1 MTILIFSALLIFTT
15 IIQAFLPNFLKSSES
30 FGVFIPDTHVKDERI
45 VSMKKS
51 YTQILLIAGLAMIVG
66 YILWTLITNPSEEQT
81 VVVGLILQFITL
93 FISLGLYT
101 KNHVTLIKL
110 KKEEQWG
117 AGQKERKVVDLQFR
131 EHLKLLPNIYFIIPI
146 LFNIGL
152 WIYGLSQYVNL
163 PSQIPTHW
171 GPNGEA
177 DAFAEKTWLS
187 VSALPLM
194 VLIIQGML
202 LFFNAAMKQSGAK
215 IQVRSKNRSREQQL
229 AFRKYSSWLLFL
241 VMITITLLMG
251 YLQLTIIQ
259 GNLFS
264 STYTMFATL
273 AFVLVILGATM
284 FYTVRI
290 GQSGSRIE
298 MDYVDKPTDGV
309 IDMDDDRHWKFGLI
323 YVNRDDPSLMVEK
336 RFGVGWTMNFGHV
349 GIWIFLVMLISSL
362 VLISTIL

>member
-15 IIQAFLPNFLKSSES
+15 FIQAFLPKFLKSSES
-30 FGVFIPDTHVKDERI
+30 FGVFIPDTHVNDKRI

-51 YTQILLIAGLAMIVG
+51 YTQILLITGIAMIAG
-66 YILWTLITNPSEEQT
+66 YILWTLLTDPSEEHT
-81 VVVGLILQFITL
+81 VFVGLVLQFITL
-93 FISLGLYT
+93 FLSLGLYG
-101 KNHVTLIKL
+101 KNHVNLIKL

-146 LFNIGL
+146 LFNMGL
-152 WIYGLSQYVNL
+152 WIYGLSQYDNL

-177 DAFAEKTWLS
+177 DAFAEKSWFS
-187 VSALPLM
+187 VSAMPLM

-215 IQVRSKNRSREQQL
+215 IQVRSKKRSREQQL

-241 VMITITLLMG
+241 VLITLTVLMG
-251 YLQLTIIQ
+251 YLQLTIIH
-259 GNLFS
+259 GELFS
-264 STYTMFATL
+264 SSSTMFSTL
-273 AFVLVILGATM
+273 AFVLVIFGAVM
-284 FYTVRI
+284 FYTVKI

-298 MDYVDKPTDGV
+298 MDHLDEPTDGV
-309 IDMDDDRHWKFGLI
+309 MDMDDDRHWKFGLI
-323 YVNRDDPSLMVEK
+323 YVNREDPSLMVEK

-349 GIWIFLVMLISSL
+349 GIWIFLVMLIGSL